1 MAGAGRLKI
10 GIIGFGPFA
19 QFLARTMIKQG
30 HVLIATS
37 RSDHS
42 LLCSQMGIPFF
53 RDFDGFFA
61 AGCDVVLI
69 STSILST
76 AGVLGSIPTTYL
88 HKPKLFV
95 DVLSVKE
102 QPRGL
107 LLQALPQEADLL
119 CTHPMF
125 GPESGR
131 DAWFGLPFVF
141 DKVRVR
147 DHALCD
153 KYLAIFQAEGC
164 RMIEMSCE
172 EHDRIAA
179 KTQFLTHT
187 IGRILDQMEIESTP
201 IDTKGFEKL
210 LQVKYS
216 SMADSVDLYVGLFQ
230 QNKFAKEEMEKL
242 ELAFQTVKSLL
253 MQKAE

>member
-1 MAGAGRLKI
+1 MASAGRLKI

-53 RDFDGFFA
+53 RLIHYFPTAPGFISRELTSFTDSTNRAYYMRKTISLVNPFGSIPRDFDGFFA

-153 KYLAIFQAEGC
+153 KYLAIFQAEA
-164 RMIEMSCE
+164 
-172 EHDRIAA
+172 RI
-179 KTQFLTHT
+179 
-187 IGRILDQMEIESTP
+187 
-201 IDTKGFEKL
+201 
-210 LQVKYS
+210 
-216 SMADSVDLYVGLFQ
+216 
-230 QNKFAKEEMEKL
+230 
-242 ELAFQTVKSLL
+242 
-253 MQKAE
+253 